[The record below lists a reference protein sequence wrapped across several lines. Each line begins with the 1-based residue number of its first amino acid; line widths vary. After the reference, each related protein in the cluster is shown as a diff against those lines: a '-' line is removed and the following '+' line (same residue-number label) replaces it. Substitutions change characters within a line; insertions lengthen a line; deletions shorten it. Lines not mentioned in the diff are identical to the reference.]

1 MPSPILLR
9 EVPTLFIKQYVLE
22 CLSHASYLIVD
33 EASGVAIVVDPERD
47 VTEYIADATEASTT
61 IQHIVLTHF
70 HGDFVTSHLEFR
82 DRFDSTIHIGSR
94 GQAAYNVAPV
104 HDGDSL
110 EFDGVTLRFIET
122 PGHTPESICV
132 VVYDKTDAPDTPY
145 AVLTGETL
153 MIGDVGRPDLVACGE
168 QDPLALAEELYGS
181 INGDLNRLPDE
192 TLVYSSH
199 SPGSICGPH
208 TNADMVSTM
217 GIQRTFNYALQP
229 MSKEAFVAMVTADQ
243 SPVPSYWGW
252 DAQLA
257 RRNPPFLPRDVTLA
271 RVMPDGFAGLVQT
284 GVQVLDGRDP
294 VDFAGAHFKN
304 SINVGLDG
312 ALAAQARTALD
323 LDRPAYVVVYPGGEA
338 EIVVRLAGV
347 GMTHVVGFLSSGMG
361 FMEPWLD
368 LVTRSQRVAVLNLV
382 DQRLRANAPTV
393 LDVRDASAWQ
403 AGHIDGAINVPLES
417 LAERLDEL
425 PTDRALVLYCEAGF
439 RAPVAT
445 SILQRA
451 GIGSFAELIGGMQA
465 WLAYGLPTTSA

>member
-1 MPSPILLR
+1 M
-9 EVPTLFIKQYVLE
+9 FIKQYVLE

-33 EASGVAIVVDPERD
+33 EASGVAIVVDPQRD
-47 VTEYIADATEASTT
+47 VTEYVADATAAGTT
-61 IQHIVLTHF
+61 IQHVVLTHF
-70 HGDFVTSHLEFR
+70 HGDFVTSHLTFR
-82 DRFDSTIHIGSR
+82 DSFDSTLHIGSR
-94 GQAAYNVAPV
+94 GQAAYDFAPV

-110 EFDGVTLRFIET
+110 DFDGMALRFIET

-132 VVYDKTDAPDTPY
+132 VVYDKATAPATPY

-168 QDPLALAEELYGS
+168 QDPFALAEELYES
-181 INGDLNRLPDE
+181 LNGDLNKLPDE

-199 SPGSICGPH
+199 SPGAICGPH
-208 TNADMVSTM
+208 TSADRFSTL
-217 GIQRTFNYALQP
+217 GVQRTFNHALQP
-229 MSKEAFVAMVTADQ
+229 MSKDAFVAMVTADQ
-243 SPVPSYWGW
+243 PPVPGYWGW

-257 RRNPPFLPRDVTLA
+257 RRDRPFLPREVTVP
-271 RVMPDGFAGLVQT
+271 RVMPDEFAALVNT

-294 VDFAGAHFKN
+294 VDFAGAHFKD

-312 ALAAQARTALD
+312 ALAEPARAALD
-323 LDRPAYVVVYPGGEA
+323 FDRPAYVVVYPGGEA
-338 EIVVRLAGV
+338 EIASRLTGV
-347 GMTHVVGFLSSGMG
+347 GMTDVAGFLSSAMG
-361 FMEPWLD
+361 YMEPWID
-368 LVTRSQRVAVLNLV
+368 LVTKSQRVAVLNLV

-403 AGHIDGAINVPLES
+403 AGHIDGAINVPLDS
-417 LAERLDEL
+417 LAERVGEL

-439 RAPVAT
+439 RSPVAT

-465 WLAYGLPTTSA
+465 WLAYGLPTTSG